1 MGLVSIQSFLMKRM
15 TAVAEEIFNALKDN
29 IIEYEQE
36 IERLKQEN
44 CCLRSA
50 LTETR
55 HDTLQD
61 GVLQGPVGSE
71 LSEIRVKMEVATVMS
86 HEPLTH
92 EASTST
98 SHLSEDFK
106 WQEPHQFLSLLPNV
120 LLKNEDSGGT
130 DPQSSITVKSEQCD
144 NQTGESN
151 SSAVQSSSNC
161 HAEIP
166 VPEQGPPSLQVYIE
180 TSDEVLQKGVQNHQ
194 NTSICKICSK
204 SFSTKGSL
212 QRHMLVHQNMAPF
225 CCVSCGSRFKSKFQL
240 KEHERL
246 HTERRAKNR
255 TEEPVSSRLS
265 HVEMI
270 LQPDSV
276 NVNANSRQSTRL
288 SLPAQVPGK
297 FSFRCKICDR
307 PFKRQTNLKNHMLL
321 HQCDRNYPC
330 IFCGR
335 RFFKSWHLAEHLR
348 IHTGEKPFGCSKCGK
363 AFVQWNQARSHIIK
377 HHEGDM
383 SLLSKENT

>member
-1 MGLVSIQSFLMKRM
+1 MGLVSIHSFLMKRM

-29 IIEYEQE
+29 ITEYEQE

-44 CCLRSA
+44 CCLRSRPKLSKKYA
-50 LTETR
+50 CRCRYTQ
-55 HDTLQD
+55 QD

-92 EASTST
+92 EASTTT
-98 SHLSEDFK
+98 SHLSEDFE
-106 WQEPHQFLSLLPNV
+106 WQEPHQSLSLLPNV
-120 LLKNEDSGGT
+120 LLNNEYSGGT

-144 NQTGESN
+144 NQAGESN
-151 SSAVQSSSNC
+151 SSAVQSGSNW

-166 VPEQGPPSLQVYIE
+166 VPEQDPPPLQGYIE
-180 TSDEVLQKGVQNHQ
+180 ISDEVLQKGVQNHQ
-194 NTSICKICSK
+194 NASICKICHK

-225 CCVSCGSRFKSKFQL
+225 CCVSCGSRFKSKF
-240 KEHERL
+240 H
-246 HTERRAKNR
+246 
-255 TEEPVSSRLS
+255 
-265 HVEMI
+265 
-270 LQPDSV
+270 
-276 NVNANSRQSTRL
+276 
-288 SLPAQVPGK
+288 
-297 FSFRCKICDR
+297 
-307 PFKRQTNLKNHMLL
+307 
-321 HQCDRNYPC
+321 
-330 IFCGR
+330 
-335 RFFKSWHLAEHLR
+335 WHLAEHLR

-383 SLLSKENT
+383 SLLSKEKT

>member
-1 MGLVSIQSFLMKRM
+1 MELVSIRSFLMKRM
-15 TAVAEEIFNALKDN
+15 TAVAEEILNALKDN

-44 CCLRSA
+44 YCLRSA
-50 LTETR
+50 LTETC
-55 HDTLQD
+55 HDTQQD

-71 LSEIRVKMEVATVMS
+71 LSEIRVKMEVATLMS

-92 EASTST
+92 EASTT
-98 SHLSEDFK
+98 TLHLSEDFK
-106 WQEPHQFLSLLPNV
+106 WQGPHQPLSLLPNV
-120 LLKNEDSGGT
+120 LLNNEDSGGT
-130 DPQSSITVKSEQCD
+130 FPQSSITVKSEQCD
-144 NQTGESN
+144 NHTGESN
-151 SSAVQSSSNC
+151 STAGQSGSNC

-166 VPEQGPPSLQVYIE
+166 VQDPPSLQGNIE
-180 TSDEVLQKGVQNHQ
+180 TSNEVLQKVQNHQ
-194 NTSICKICSK
+194 NTSMCKICSK

-212 QRHMLVHQNMAPF
+212 RRHMLVHRNMAPF

-246 HTERRAKNR
+246 HTERRAKNQ
-255 TEEPVSSRLS
+255 TEEPVSSQFS
-265 HVEMI
+265 HVEII

-288 SLPAQVPGK
+288 SLSAQGPEK
-297 FSFRCKICDR
+297 FSFHCKICER
-307 PFKRQTNLKNHMLL
+307 SFNRQKSLKNHMLL
-321 HQCDRNYPC
+321 HQCRNYAC

-335 RFFKSWHLAEHLR
+335 RFSKSWHLAEHLR

-363 AFVQWNQARSHIIK
+363 TFVQWNQARSHIIK
-377 HHEGDM
+377 HHQGDM
-383 SLLSKENT
+383 SLLSKEKT